1 MASNKVKAYV
11 LLNVVLGK
19 EIDVVS
25 EMKKIPN
32 VIEANTV
39 YGEYDAIIE
48 VEAGSLDELNK
59 TIAQIRRNNNILRTV
74 TLIVM

>member
-1 MASNKVKAYV
+1 MASNKVKAYI

-19 EIDVVS
+19 ENDVIN

-32 VIEANTV
+32 VTDANVV

-48 VEAGSLDELNK
+48 IEANSLDELNK
-59 TIAQIRRNNNILRTV
+59 TIAQIRRNNSILRTV
-74 TLIVM
+74 TLIVV